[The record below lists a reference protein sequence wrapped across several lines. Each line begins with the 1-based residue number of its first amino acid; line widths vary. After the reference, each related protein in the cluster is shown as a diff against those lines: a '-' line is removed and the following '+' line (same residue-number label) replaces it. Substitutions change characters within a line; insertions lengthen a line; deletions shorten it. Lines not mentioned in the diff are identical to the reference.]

1 MKCST
6 RTWRLPSLVSVTLL
20 VLACGG
26 SAEVEDLGS
35 DTYRTAA
42 RGYHVDAQRAVVD
55 RATAYCQAMDREML
69 VTGRESLSM
78 DLGYYRVILTFRCL
92 EPDDP
97 ALRDGPGVIELR

>member
-6 RTWRLPSLVSVTLL
+6 WTWRLPSLASVTLL

-26 SAEVEDLGS
+26 SADVETLGS

-55 RATAYCQAMDREML
+55 TATAYCQEMGREVL
-69 VTGRESLSM
+69 ITGRESVSM

-97 ALRDGPGVIELR
+97 ELRGGQ